1 MMNYNK
7 LLKNVTKEEA
17 EQALYKIHEIQELDS
32 KYIKSFFWTSGRN
45 AYIRRAREFERDIEF
60 TLNGN
65 KFLYSCSY
73 RESSRHCYYH
83 KKVFFNEE
91 QITMRTINTLEQK
104 LTNIMKEMSTDNE

>member
-7 LLKNVTKEEA
+7 VLKNVTKEEA
-17 EQALYKIHEIQELDS
+17 EKALLIIHEIQELDT

-60 TLNGN
+60 TLNEN

-73 RESSRHCYYH
+73 RESSRHCYFS
-83 KKVFFNEE
+83 KKIYFNEE
-91 QITMRTINTLEQK
+91 QITMRTINTLEKK
-104 LTNIMKEMSTDNE
+104 LTNIMKEMSTDTE